1 MTTEERIRNFI
12 ENELRYEGHSDNL
25 TDETSLLESGVIDS
39 LGIVKLVSFL
49 ESEFGIKVPD
59 EEIVPRY
66 FESIRALSTYVES
79 KRTS

>member
-1 MTTEERIRNFI
+1 VTTEERIRNFI
-12 ENELRYEGHSDNL
+12 EKELRYEGLSEGL
-25 TDETSLLESGVIDS
+25 TDETSLLEGGVIDS

-79 KRTS
+79 KPTS